1 MSGGWSLTG
10 VTVMLNLSVT
20 ARPLADRPGG
30 DTSDD
35 RREADGAELYGCEG
49 GKGESNENAGEVE
62 SCEGAT
68 QARKV
73 KLSFVVSESSWMY
86 VMPNRLSVT

>member
-20 ARPLADRPGG
+20 ARPTTARPGG
-30 DTSDD
+30 AASAD
-35 RREADGAELYGCEG
+35 RREADGAELYGLER
-49 GKGESNENAGEVE
+49 GKGEFDEKAWEVE